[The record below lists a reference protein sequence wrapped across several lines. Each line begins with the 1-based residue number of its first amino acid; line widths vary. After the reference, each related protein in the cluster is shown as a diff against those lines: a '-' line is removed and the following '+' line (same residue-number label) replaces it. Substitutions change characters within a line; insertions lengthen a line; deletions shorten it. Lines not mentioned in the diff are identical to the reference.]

1 MWDFC
6 KQILY
11 IYSEKYLYL
20 LVSLLSSVA
29 RSTIFRENKDPNS
42 SVSMIVPNTPPNW
55 SAEIVNHSPETISQL
70 LQRQRD
76 FFTTGQTRPIEFRI
90 TQLRKLQAT
99 VIAQQDQII
108 AAVQQDLGRAPYEAY
123 FELNML
129 EEIKTA
135 LKQLKKWVK
144 PQRVATAVTVF
155 PASAW
160 VQPQPLGV
168 ILIISPWNY
177 PFQSALSPLVGA
189 IAAGNCAIIKP
200 SEHAPH
206 TSAIMANLIAEIFDP
221 SYIAVI
227 EGDVTVGQKLLNEKF
242 DHIFFTGSTTVGRLV
257 MQAAAQYLTPVT
269 LELGGKSPCIVDRSV
284 PIELAAKRIAWG
296 KFINAGQTCVAPD
309 YLLVDR
315 AIKDQFVA
323 ALLKAIK
330 ELYGNDPAQS
340 PDYARVV
347 NRFHLDRLTA
357 LLSDQKIL
365 VGGQSDPSDRYL
377 APTVVEDVSWDNSL
391 MAAEIFGPILPILTY
406 DSLDEVI
413 AEINDRPKPLALYI
427 FATDRAIQNKIVAST
442 SSGGVVINE
451 VIMQANL
458 PSLPFGGVGAS
469 GMGKYHGRASFDTFS
484 HTRSYLKRST
494 LIDIDV
500 RSAPYTAAK
509 LKLIKW
515 LFTGK

>member
-1 MWDFC
+1 MM
-6 KQILY
+6 L
-11 IYSEKYLYL
+11 
-20 LVSLLSSVA
+20 
-29 RSTIFRENKDPNS
+29 
-42 SVSMIVPNTPPNW
+42 PNTPPIW
-55 SAEIVNHSPETISQL
+55 SAETVPNLTTNTSKL
-70 LQRQRD
+70 LQRQRV
-76 FFTTGQTRPIEFRI
+76 FFATGQTKSIEFRL
-90 TQLRKLQAT
+90 TQLRKLQAA
-99 VIAQQDQII
+99 VIAHQDQIV
-108 AAVQQDLGRAPYEAY
+108 AAVQKDLGRALYEAY

-129 EEIKTA
+129 AELKAA
-135 LKQLKKWVK
+135 LKHLHKWIK
-144 PQRVATAVTVF
+144 PQRVATTINVF

-168 ILIISPWNY
+168 VLIISPWNY

-200 SEHAPH
+200 SEHSAH
-206 TSAIMANLIAEIFDP
+206 TSAVMAALIAEVFDP
-221 SYIAVI
+221 SYVAVV
-227 EGDVTVGQKLLNEKF
+227 EGDVTVGQQLLTEKF

-257 MQAAAQYLTPVT
+257 MQAAAQFLTPVT

-323 ALLKAIK
+323 ALLKAIQ
-330 ELYGNDPAQS
+330 ELYGEDPAKS
-340 PDYARVV
+340 PDYGRVI
-347 NRFHLDRLTA
+347 NQFHLDRLTA
-357 LLSDQKIL
+357 LLANQKIL
-365 VGGQSDPSDRYL
+365 VGGQADLSDKYL
-377 APTVVEDVSWDNSL
+377 APTVVDEVEWDNPL

-413 AEINDRPKPLALYI
+413 AEINQRPKPLALYI
-427 FATDRAIQNKIVAST
+427 FTTDRAIQNKIVEST

-500 RSAPYTAAK
+500 RSAPYTAMK
-509 LKLIKW
+509 LRLIKW
-515 LFTGK
+515 LFTGS

>member
-1 MWDFC
+1 
-6 KQILY
+6 
-11 IYSEKYLYL
+11 
-20 LVSLLSSVA
+20 
-29 RSTIFRENKDPNS
+29 
-42 SVSMIVPNTPPNW
+42 MIVPNISPTG
-55 SAEIVNHSPETISQL
+55 STEIVSDFTIASLAPGVPDTSNL
-70 LQRQRD
+70 LQQQRD
-76 FFTTGQTRPIEFRI
+76 FFATGQTKSIEFRL
-90 TQLRKLQAT
+90 TQLRKLQAA
-99 VIAQQDQII
+99 VIAHQDQII
-108 AAVQQDLGRAPYEAY
+108 AAVQKDLGRAPYEAY

-129 EEIKTA
+129 EELKFA
-135 LKQLKKWVK
+135 LKHLRRWVK

-155 PASAW
+155 PATAW

-168 ILIISPWNY
+168 VLIISPWNY

-200 SEHAPH
+200 SEHSAH
-206 TSAIMANLIAEIFDP
+206 TSAVMAELIAEVFDP
-221 SYIAVI
+221 NYIAVV
-227 EGDVTVGQKLLNEKF
+227 EGDVTMGQQLLTEKF

-257 MQAAAQYLTPVT
+257 MQAAAQSLTPVT

-323 ALLKAIK
+323 ALLPAIQ
-330 ELYGNDPAQS
+330 ELYGDDPAKS
-340 PDYARVV
+340 PDYGRVI

-357 LLSDQKIL
+357 LLADQKIL
-365 VGGQSDPSDRYL
+365 VGGQADQSDRYL
-377 APTVVEDVSWDNSL
+377 APTVVDEVQWDNPL
-391 MAAEIFGPILPILTY
+391 MVAEIFGPILPILTY

-413 AEINDRPKPLALYI
+413 AEINARPKPLALYI
-427 FATDRAIQNKIVAST
+427 FATDRAVQNKIAEST

-484 HTRSYLKRST
+484 HARSYLKRST

-509 LKLIKW
+509 LRLIKW
-515 LFTGK
+515 LFTGR

>member
-1 MWDFC
+1 M
-6 KQILY
+6 ILPNVQSTWSGVE
-11 IYSEKYLYL
+11 IAPD
-20 LVSLLSSVA
+20 LSID
-29 RSTIFRENKDPNS
+29 THK
-42 SVSMIVPNTPPNW
+42 
-55 SAEIVNHSPETISQL
+55 L

-76 FFTTGQTRPIEFRI
+76 FFATGQTRPIEFRLA
-90 TQLRKLQAT
+90 QLRKLQAA
-99 VIAQQDQII
+99 VIAHQDQII
-108 AAVQQDLGRAPYEAY
+108 AAVQKDLGRAPYEAY

-129 EEIKTA
+129 EELKFA
-135 LKQLKKWVK
+135 LKHLRKWVK
-144 PQRVATAVTVF
+144 PQRVAAAITVF

-168 ILIISPWNY
+168 VLIISPWNY

-200 SEHAPH
+200 SEHSVH
-206 TSAIMANLIAEIFDP
+206 TSAVMAELIAEVFD
-221 SYIAVI
+221 SNYVAVV
-227 EGDVTVGQKLLNEKF
+227 EGDVTVGQQLLTEKF
-242 DHIFFTGSTTVGRLV
+242 DRIFFTGSTNVGRLV
-257 MQAAAQYLTPVT
+257 MQAAAQSLTPVT

-296 KFINAGQTCVAPD
+296 KFINTGQTCVAPD

-323 ALLKAIK
+323 ALLKAIQ
-330 ELYGNDPAQS
+330 ELYGDDPAKS
-340 PDYARVV
+340 SDYGRVI

-357 LLSDQKIL
+357 LLTDQKIL
-365 VGGQSDPSDRYL
+365 VGGQSDSGDRYL
-377 APTVVEDVSWDNSL
+377 APTVVDEVEWDNPL

-413 AEINDRPKPLALYI
+413 VEINARPKPLALYI
-427 FATDRAIQNKIVAST
+427 FATDRAVQNKIVEST
-442 SSGGVVINE
+442 ASGGVVINE

-484 HTRSYLKRST
+484 HARSYLKRST

-500 RSAPYTAAK
+500 RSAPYTAVK
-509 LKLIKW
+509 LRLIKW
-515 LFTGK
+515 LFTGR

>member
-1 MWDFC
+1 
-6 KQILY
+6 
-11 IYSEKYLYL
+11 
-20 LVSLLSSVA
+20 
-29 RSTIFRENKDPNS
+29 
-42 SVSMIVPNTPPNW
+42 MITPDALPAW
-55 SAEIVNHSPETISQL
+55 SAEIVNDLPKTISQL

-76 FFTTGQTRPIEFRI
+76 FFATGQTKSIEFRL
-90 TQLRKLQAT
+90 TQLRKLQAAA
-99 VIAQQDQII
+99 IAQQDQII
-108 AAVQQDLGRAPYEAY
+108 AAVHQDLGRAPYEAY

-129 EEIKTA
+129 KEIKTA
-135 LKQLKKWVK
+135 LKHLQKWVK
-144 PQRVATAVTVF
+144 PQRVATAATVF

-168 ILIISPWNY
+168 VLIISPWNY
-177 PFQSALSPLVGA
+177 PFQSAMSPLVGA

-206 TSAIMANLIAEIFDP
+206 TSAVMAKMIAETFDP
-221 SYIAVI
+221 GYITVI
-227 EGDVTVGQKLLNEKF
+227 EGDITVGQKLLTEKF
-242 DHIFFTGSTTVGRLV
+242 DHIFFTGSTKVGRLV
-257 MQAAAQYLTPVT
+257 MQAAAQSLTPVT

-296 KFINAGQTCVAPD
+296 KFINTGQTCVAPD

-315 AIKDQFVA
+315 AVKDQFVA
-323 ALLKAIK
+323 ALLKAIR
-330 ELYGNDPAQS
+330 ELYGDDPAKS
-340 PDYARVV
+340 PDYGRVI

-357 LLSDQKIL
+357 LLTNQKIL
-365 VGGQSDPSDRYL
+365 VGGQADPDDRYL
-377 APTVVEDVSWDNSL
+377 APTVVDEVEWDNPL

-427 FATDRAIQNKIVAST
+427 FAVDRAVQNKIIEST

-469 GMGKYHGRASFDTFS
+469 GMGRYHGRASFDTFS
-484 HTRSYLKRST
+484 HARSYLKRST

-500 RSAPYTAAK
+500 RSAPYTAMK
-509 LKLIKW
+509 LRLIKW
-515 LFTGK
+515 LFTGG

>member
-1 MWDFC
+1 
-6 KQILY
+6 
-11 IYSEKYLYL
+11 
-20 LVSLLSSVA
+20 
-29 RSTIFRENKDPNS
+29 
-42 SVSMIVPNTPPNW
+42 MIVPNTSTW
-55 SAEIVNHSPETISQL
+55 STEIAPDLTIDTSKL
-70 LQRQRD
+70 LQQQRD
-76 FFTTGQTRPIEFRI
+76 FFATGQTRSIEFRL
-90 TQLRKLQAT
+90 TQLRKLQTA
-99 VIAQQDQII
+99 VIAHQDQII
-108 AAVQQDLGRAPYEAY
+108 AAVRKDLGRAPYEAY

-129 EEIKTA
+129 EELKTA
-135 LKQLKKWVK
+135 LKHLRQWVK
-144 PQRVATAVTVF
+144 PQRVATAITVF

-160 VQPQPLGV
+160 MQPQPLGV
-168 ILIISPWNY
+168 VLIISPWNY

-200 SEHAPH
+200 SEHSAH
-206 TSAIMANLIAEIFDP
+206 TSAVMEKLIAKVFDP
-221 SYIAVI
+221 SYIAVV
-227 EGDVTVGQKLLNEKF
+227 EGDVAVGQQLLTEKF

-257 MQAAAQYLTPVT
+257 MQAAAQNLTPVT

-296 KFINAGQTCVAPD
+296 KFINTGQTCVAPD

-315 AIKDQFVA
+315 AIKDQFVV
-323 ALLKAIK
+323 ALLRAIR
-330 ELYGNDPAQS
+330 ELYGADPAKS
-340 PDYARVV
+340 PDYGRVI

-357 LLSDQKIL
+357 LLTDQKIL
-365 VGGQSDPSDRYL
+365 VGGQADPSAKYL
-377 APTVVEDVSWDNSL
+377 APTVVDEVSWDNSL
-391 MAAEIFGPILPILTY
+391 MVAEIFGPILPILTY
-406 DSLDEVI
+406 DSLDEAI
-413 AEINDRPKPLALYI
+413 NEINQRPKPLALYI

-500 RSAPYTAAK
+500 RSAPYTAMK
-509 LKLIKW
+509 LRLIKW
-515 LFTGK
+515 LFTGS

>member
-1 MWDFC
+1 MM
-6 KQILY
+6 L
-11 IYSEKYLYL
+11 
-20 LVSLLSSVA
+20 
-29 RSTIFRENKDPNS
+29 
-42 SVSMIVPNTPPNW
+42 PNTPPIW
-55 SAEIVNHSPETISQL
+55 SAETVPNLTTNTSKL
-70 LQRQRD
+70 LQRQRV
-76 FFTTGQTRPIEFRI
+76 FFATGQTKSIEFRL
-90 TQLRKLQAT
+90 TQLRKLQAA
-99 VIAQQDQII
+99 VIAHQDQIV
-108 AAVQQDLGRAPYEAY
+108 AAVQKDLGRALYEAY

-129 EEIKTA
+129 AELKAA
-135 LKQLKKWVK
+135 LKHLHKWIK
-144 PQRVATAVTVF
+144 PQRVATTINVF

-168 ILIISPWNY
+168 VLIISPWNY

-200 SEHAPH
+200 SEHSAH
-206 TSAIMANLIAEIFDP
+206 TSAVMAALIAEVFDP
-221 SYIAVI
+221 SYVAVV
-227 EGDVTVGQKLLNEKF
+227 EGDVTVGQQLLTEKF

-257 MQAAAQYLTPVT
+257 MQAAAQFLTPVT

-315 AIKDQFVA
+315 AVKDQFVA
-323 ALLKAIK
+323 ALLKAIQ
-330 ELYGNDPAQS
+330 ELYGEDPAKS
-340 PDYARVV
+340 PDYGRVI
-347 NRFHLDRLTA
+347 NQFHLDRLTA
-357 LLSDQKIL
+357 LLANQKIL
-365 VGGQSDPSDRYL
+365 VGGQADLSDKYL
-377 APTVVEDVSWDNSL
+377 APTVVDEVEWDNPL

-413 AEINDRPKPLALYI
+413 AEINQRPKPLALYI
-427 FATDRAIQNKIVAST
+427 FTTDRAIQNKIAELT

-500 RSAPYTAAK
+500 RSAPYTAMK
-509 LKLIKW
+509 LRLIKW
-515 LFTGK
+515 LFTGS

>member
-1 MWDFC
+1 M
-6 KQILY
+6 ILPNVQSTWSGVE
-11 IYSEKYLYL
+11 IAPD
-20 LVSLLSSVA
+20 LSID
-29 RSTIFRENKDPNS
+29 THK
-42 SVSMIVPNTPPNW
+42 
-55 SAEIVNHSPETISQL
+55 L

-76 FFTTGQTRPIEFRI
+76 FFATGQTRPIEFRLA
-90 TQLRKLQAT
+90 QLRKLQAA
-99 VIAQQDQII
+99 VIAHQDQII
-108 AAVQQDLGRAPYEAY
+108 GAVQKDLGRAPYEAY

-129 EEIKTA
+129 EELKFA
-135 LKQLKKWVK
+135 LKHLRKWVK
-144 PQRVATAVTVF
+144 PQRVAAAITVF

-168 ILIISPWNY
+168 VLIISPWNY

-200 SEHAPH
+200 SEHSVH
-206 TSAIMANLIAEIFDP
+206 TSAVMAELIAEVFD
-221 SYIAVI
+221 SNYIAVV
-227 EGDVTVGQKLLNEKF
+227 EGDVTVGQQLLTEKF
-242 DHIFFTGSTTVGRLV
+242 DRIFFTGSTNVGRLV
-257 MQAAAQYLTPVT
+257 MQAAAQSLTPVT

-296 KFINAGQTCVAPD
+296 KFINTGQTCVAPD

-323 ALLKAIK
+323 ALLKAIQ
-330 ELYGNDPAQS
+330 ELYGDDPAKS
-340 PDYARVV
+340 PDYGRVI

-357 LLSDQKIL
+357 LLTDQKIL
-365 VGGQSDPSDRYL
+365 VGGQSDSGDRYL
-377 APTVVEDVSWDNSL
+377 APTVVDEVEWDNPL

-413 AEINDRPKPLALYI
+413 VEINARPKPLALYI
-427 FATDRAIQNKIVAST
+427 FATDRAVQNKIIEST
-442 SSGGVVINE
+442 ASGGVVINE

-484 HTRSYLKRST
+484 HARSYLKRST

-500 RSAPYTAAK
+500 RSAPYTAVK
-509 LKLIKW
+509 LRLIKW
-515 LFTGK
+515 LFTGR

>member
-1 MWDFC
+1 
-6 KQILY
+6 
-11 IYSEKYLYL
+11 
-20 LVSLLSSVA
+20 
-29 RSTIFRENKDPNS
+29 
-42 SVSMIVPNTPPNW
+42 MIVPNIPPTW
-55 SAEIVNHSPETISQL
+55 STEIVSDFTINTSKL

-76 FFTTGQTRPIEFRI
+76 FFATGQTRSIEFRLA
-90 TQLRKLQAT
+90 QLRALQAA
-99 VIAQQDQII
+99 VIAHQDQII
-108 AAVQQDLGRAPYEAY
+108 AAVQKDLGRAPYEAY

-129 EEIKTA
+129 EE
-135 LKQLKKWVK
+135 LKFSLKHLRKWVK
-144 PQRVATAVTVF
+144 PQRVATAITVF

-168 ILIISPWNY
+168 VLIISPWNY

-200 SEHAPH
+200 SEHSVH
-206 TSAIMANLIAEIFDP
+206 TSAVMAALIAEVFDP
-221 SYIAVI
+221 SYIAVV
-227 EGDVTVGQKLLNEKF
+227 EGDVTVGQQLLTEKF

-257 MQAAAQYLTPVT
+257 MQAAAQSLTPVT

-315 AIKDQFVA
+315 AIKDQLVA
-323 ALLKAIK
+323 ALLQAIR
-330 ELYGNDPAQS
+330 ELYGEDPAKS
-340 PDYARVV
+340 PDYGRVI
-347 NRFHLDRLTA
+347 NGFHLDRLTT
-357 LLSDQKIL
+357 LLVDQKIL
-365 VGGQSDPSDRYL
+365 VGGQTNQSDRYL
-377 APTVVEDVSWDNSL
+377 APTIVDEVEWDNPL

-413 AEINDRPKPLALYI
+413 AEINQRPKPLALYI
-427 FATDRAIQNKIVAST
+427 FATDRAVQNKIVEST

-484 HTRSYLKRST
+484 HARSYLKRST

-500 RSAPYTAAK
+500 RSAPYTAMK
-509 LKLIKW
+509 LRLIKW
-515 LFTGK
+515 LFTGS

>member
-1 MWDFC
+1 MM
-6 KQILY
+6 L
-11 IYSEKYLYL
+11 
-20 LVSLLSSVA
+20 
-29 RSTIFRENKDPNS
+29 
-42 SVSMIVPNTPPNW
+42 PNTPPIW
-55 SAEIVNHSPETISQL
+55 STETVPNLTINTSKL

-76 FFTTGQTRPIEFRI
+76 FFATGQTKLIEFRL
-90 TQLRKLQAT
+90 TQLRKLQAA
-99 VIAQQDQII
+99 VIAHQDQIV
-108 AAVQQDLGRAPYEAY
+108 AAVQKDLGRALYEAY

-129 EEIKTA
+129 AELKAA
-135 LKQLKKWVK
+135 LKHLHKWIK
-144 PQRVATAVTVF
+144 PQRVATTINVF

-168 ILIISPWNY
+168 VLIISPWNY

-200 SEHAPH
+200 SEHSAH
-206 TSAIMANLIAEIFDP
+206 TSAVMAALIAEVFDP
-221 SYIAVI
+221 SYVAVV
-227 EGDVTVGQKLLNEKF
+227 EGDVTVGQQLLTEKF

-257 MQAAAQYLTPVT
+257 MQAAAQFLTPVT

-315 AIKDQFVA
+315 AVKDQFVA
-323 ALLKAIK
+323 ALLKAIQ
-330 ELYGNDPAQS
+330 ELYGEDPAKS
-340 PDYARVV
+340 PDYGRVI
-347 NRFHLDRLTA
+347 NQFHLDRLTA
-357 LLSDQKIL
+357 LLANQKIL
-365 VGGQSDPSDRYL
+365 VGGQADLSDKYL
-377 APTVVEDVSWDNSL
+377 APTVVDEVEWDNPL

-413 AEINDRPKPLALYI
+413 AEINQRPKPLALYI
-427 FATDRAIQNKIVAST
+427 FTTDRAIQNKIVEST

-500 RSAPYTAAK
+500 RSAPYTAMK
-509 LKLIKW
+509 LRLIKW
-515 LFTGK
+515 LFTGH

>member
-1 MWDFC
+1 MM
-6 KQILY
+6 L
-11 IYSEKYLYL
+11 
-20 LVSLLSSVA
+20 
-29 RSTIFRENKDPNS
+29 
-42 SVSMIVPNTPPNW
+42 PNTPPIW
-55 SAEIVNHSPETISQL
+55 SAETVPNLTTNTSKL
-70 LQRQRD
+70 LQRQRV
-76 FFTTGQTRPIEFRI
+76 FFATGQTKSIEFRL
-90 TQLRKLQAT
+90 TQLRKLQAA
-99 VIAQQDQII
+99 VIAHQDQIV
-108 AAVQQDLGRAPYEAY
+108 AAVQKDLGRALYEAY

-129 EEIKTA
+129 AELKAA
-135 LKQLKKWVK
+135 LKHLHKWIK
-144 PQRVATAVTVF
+144 PQRVATTINVF

-168 ILIISPWNY
+168 VLIISPWNY

-200 SEHAPH
+200 SEHSAH
-206 TSAIMANLIAEIFDP
+206 TSAVMAALIAEVFDP
-221 SYIAVI
+221 SYVAVV
-227 EGDVTVGQKLLNEKF
+227 EGDVTVGQQLLTEKF

-257 MQAAAQYLTPVT
+257 MQAAAQFLTPVT

-315 AIKDQFVA
+315 AVKDQFVA
-323 ALLKAIK
+323 ALLKAIQ
-330 ELYGNDPAQS
+330 ELYGEDPAKS
-340 PDYARVV
+340 PDYGRVI
-347 NRFHLDRLTA
+347 NQFHLDRLTA
-357 LLSDQKIL
+357 LLANQKIL
-365 VGGQSDPSDRYL
+365 VGGQADLSDKYL
-377 APTVVEDVSWDNSL
+377 APTVVDEVEWDNPL

-413 AEINDRPKPLALYI
+413 AEINQRPKPLALYI
-427 FATDRAIQNKIVAST
+427 FTTDRAIQNKIVEST

-500 RSAPYTAAK
+500 RSAPYTAMK
-509 LKLIKW
+509 LRLIKW
-515 LFTGK
+515 LFTGH

>member
-1 MWDFC
+1 M
-6 KQILY
+6 I
-11 IYSEKYLYL
+11 I
-20 LVSLLSSVA
+20 
-29 RSTIFRENKDPNS
+29 PNIS
-42 SVSMIVPNTPPNW
+42 PPGCI
-55 SAEIVNHSPETISQL
+55 EIVSNLMIDTSKL
-70 LQRQRD
+70 LQQQRD
-76 FFTTGQTRPIEFRI
+76 FFATGQTRSIEFRL
-90 TQLRKLQAT
+90 TQLRKLQAA
-99 VIAQQDQII
+99 VIAHQDQII
-108 AAVQQDLGRAPYEAY
+108 AAVQKDLGRAPYEAY

-129 EEIKTA
+129 EELKFA
-135 LKQLKKWVK
+135 LKHLRKWVK
-144 PQRVATAVTVF
+144 PQRVAAAITVF
-155 PASAW
+155 PATAW

-168 ILIISPWNY
+168 VLIISPWNY

-200 SEHAPH
+200 SEHSAH
-206 TSAIMANLIAEIFDP
+206 TSAVMAKLIAEVFDP
-221 SYIAVI
+221 SYIAVV
-227 EGDVTVGQKLLNEKF
+227 EGDVTVGQQLLAEKF

-257 MQAAAQYLTPVT
+257 MQAAAQSLTPVT

-323 ALLKAIK
+323 ALLQAVK
-330 ELYGNDPAQS
+330 ELYGDDPAKS
-340 PDYARVV
+340 PDYGRVI
-347 NRFHLDRLTA
+347 NRFHLDRLTT
-357 LLSDQKIL
+357 LLVDQKIL
-365 VGGQSDPSDRYL
+365 VGGQTDQSDRYL
-377 APTVVEDVSWDNSL
+377 APTVVDEVEWDNPV

-413 AEINDRPKPLALYI
+413 AEINDRTKPLALYI
-427 FATDRAIQNKIVAST
+427 FATDRAVQNKIIGST
-442 SSGGVVINE
+442 SSGSVVINE

-484 HTRSYLKRST
+484 HARSYLKRST

-509 LKLIKW
+509 LRLIKW
-515 LFTGK
+515 LFTGR

>member
-1 MWDFC
+1 M
-6 KQILY
+6 IL
-11 IYSEKYLYL
+11 
-20 LVSLLSSVA
+20 
-29 RSTIFRENKDPNS
+29 
-42 SVSMIVPNTPPNW
+42 PNTPPIW
-55 SAEIVNHSPETISQL
+55 SAETVPNLTINTSKL

-76 FFTTGQTRPIEFRI
+76 FFATGQTKSIEFRL
-90 TQLRKLQAT
+90 TQLRKLQAA
-99 VIAQQDQII
+99 VIAHQDQIV
-108 AAVQQDLGRAPYEAY
+108 AAVQKDLGRALYEAY

-129 EEIKTA
+129 AELKAA
-135 LKQLKKWVK
+135 LKHLHKWIK
-144 PQRVATAVTVF
+144 PQRVATTINVF

-168 ILIISPWNY
+168 VLIISPWNY

-200 SEHAPH
+200 SEHSAH
-206 TSAIMANLIAEIFDP
+206 TSAVMAALIAEVFDP
-221 SYIAVI
+221 SYVAVV
-227 EGDVTVGQKLLNEKF
+227 EGDVTVGQQLLTEKF

-257 MQAAAQYLTPVT
+257 MQAAAQFLTPVT

-315 AIKDQFVA
+315 AVKDQFVA
-323 ALLKAIK
+323 ALLKAIQ
-330 ELYGNDPAQS
+330 ELYGEDPAKS
-340 PDYARVV
+340 PDYGRVI
-347 NRFHLDRLTA
+347 NQFHLDRLTA
-357 LLSDQKIL
+357 LLANQKIL
-365 VGGQSDPSDRYL
+365 VGGQADLSDKYL
-377 APTVVEDVSWDNSL
+377 APTVVDEVEWDNPL

-413 AEINDRPKPLALYI
+413 AEINQRPKPLALYI
-427 FATDRAIQNKIVAST
+427 FTTDRAIQNKIVEST

-500 RSAPYTAAK
+500 RSAPYTAMK
-509 LKLIKW
+509 LRLIKW
-515 LFTGK
+515 LFTGS

>member
-1 MWDFC
+1 
-6 KQILY
+6 
-11 IYSEKYLYL
+11 
-20 LVSLLSSVA
+20 
-29 RSTIFRENKDPNS
+29 
-42 SVSMIVPNTPPNW
+42 MIVPNTSTW
-55 SAEIVNHSPETISQL
+55 STEIAPDLTIDTSKL
-70 LQRQRD
+70 LQQQRD
-76 FFTTGQTRPIEFRI
+76 FFATGKTRSIEFRL
-90 TQLRKLQAT
+90 TQLRKLQTA
-99 VIAQQDQII
+99 VIAHQDQII
-108 AAVQQDLGRAPYEAY
+108 AAVRKDLCRAPYEAY

-129 EEIKTA
+129 EELKTA
-135 LKQLKKWVK
+135 LKHLRQWVK
-144 PQRVATAVTVF
+144 PQRVATAITVF

-160 VQPQPLGV
+160 MQPQPLGV
-168 ILIISPWNY
+168 VLIISPWNY

-200 SEHAPH
+200 SEHSAY
-206 TSAIMANLIAEIFDP
+206 TSAVMAKLIAEVFDP
-221 SYIAVI
+221 SYIAVV
-227 EGDVTVGQKLLNEKF
+227 EGDVAVGQQLLTEKF

-257 MQAAAQYLTPVT
+257 MQAAAQNLTPVT

-315 AIKDQFVA
+315 AIKDQFVV
-323 ALLKAIK
+323 ALLRAIR
-330 ELYGNDPAQS
+330 ELYGADPAKS
-340 PDYARVV
+340 PDYGRVI
-347 NRFHLDRLTA
+347 NRFHLDRLIA
-357 LLSDQKIL
+357 LLTDQKIL
-365 VGGQSDPSDRYL
+365 VGGQADLSDKYL
-377 APTVVEDVSWDNSL
+377 APTVVDEVEWDNPL
-391 MAAEIFGPILPILTY
+391 MVTEIFGPILPILTY
-406 DSLDEVI
+406 NSLDEVI
-413 AEINDRPKPLALYI
+413 AEINQRPKPLALYI
-427 FATDRAIQNKIVAST
+427 FTTDRAVQNKIVAST

-509 LKLIKW
+509 VRLIKW
-515 LFTGK
+515 LFTGR

>member
-1 MWDFC
+1 
-6 KQILY
+6 
-11 IYSEKYLYL
+11 
-20 LVSLLSSVA
+20 
-29 RSTIFRENKDPNS
+29 
-42 SVSMIVPNTPPNW
+42 MIVPNIPPTW
-55 SAEIVNHSPETISQL
+55 STEIVSDFTINTSKL
-70 LQRQRD
+70 LQQQRN
-76 FFTTGQTRPIEFRI
+76 FFATGQTRSIEFRLA
-90 TQLRKLQAT
+90 QLRILQAA
-99 VIAQQDQII
+99 VIAHQDQII
-108 AAVQQDLGRAPYEAY
+108 AAVQKDLGRAPYEAY

-129 EEIKTA
+129 EELKFA
-135 LKQLKKWVK
+135 LKHLRKWVK
-144 PQRVATAVTVF
+144 PQRVAAAVTVF
-155 PASAW
+155 PATAW

-168 ILIISPWNY
+168 VLIISPWNY

-200 SEHAPH
+200 SEHSVH
-206 TSAIMANLIAEIFDP
+206 TSAVMATLIAEVFDP
-221 SYIAVI
+221 SYIAVV
-227 EGDVTVGQKLLNEKF
+227 EGDVTVGQQLLAEKF

-257 MQAAAQYLTPVT
+257 MQAAAQSLTPVT

-323 ALLKAIK
+323 ALLKAIQ
-330 ELYGNDPAQS
+330 ELYGDDPAKS
-340 PDYARVV
+340 PDYGRVI
-347 NRFHLDRLTA
+347 NGFHLDRLMA
-357 LLSDQKIL
+357 LLVDQKIL
-365 VGGQSDPSDRYL
+365 VGGQADQSDRYL
-377 APTVVEDVSWDNSL
+377 APTVVDEVEWDNPL
-391 MAAEIFGPILPILTY
+391 MEAEIFGPILPILTY

-427 FATDRAIQNKIVAST
+427 FAIDRAVQNKIVEST

-484 HTRSYLKRST
+484 HARSYLKRST

-500 RSAPYTAAK
+500 RSAPYTTAK
-509 LKLIKW
+509 VRSIKW
-515 LFTGK
+515 LFTGH

>member
-1 MWDFC
+1 
-6 KQILY
+6 
-11 IYSEKYLYL
+11 
-20 LVSLLSSVA
+20 V
-29 RSTIFRENKDPNS
+29 
-42 SVSMIVPNTPPNW
+42 IVPNIPPTW
-55 SAEIVNHSPETISQL
+55 STEIVSDFTINTSKL

-76 FFTTGQTRPIEFRI
+76 FFATGQTRSIEFRL
-90 TQLRKLQAT
+90 TQLRKLQAA
-99 VIAQQDQII
+99 VIAHQDQII
-108 AAVQQDLGRAPYEAY
+108 AAVQKDLGRAPYEAY

-129 EEIKTA
+129 EELKFA
-135 LKQLKKWVK
+135 LKHLRKWVK
-144 PQRVATAVTVF
+144 PQRVAAAVTVF
-155 PASAW
+155 PATAW

-168 ILIISPWNY
+168 VLIISPWNY

-200 SEHAPH
+200 SEHSVH
-206 TSAIMANLIAEIFDP
+206 TSAVMATLIAEIFDP
-221 SYIAVI
+221 SYIAVV
-227 EGDVTVGQKLLNEKF
+227 EGDVTVGQQLLTEKF

-257 MQAAAQYLTPVT
+257 MQAAAQSLTPVT
-269 LELGGKSPCIVDRSV
+269 LELGGKSPCIVDRSI

-323 ALLKAIK
+323 ALLKAIQ
-330 ELYGNDPAQS
+330 ELYGDDPAKS
-340 PDYARVV
+340 PDYGRVI
-347 NRFHLDRLTA
+347 NRFHLDRLMA
-357 LLSDQKIL
+357 LLVDQKIL
-365 VGGQSDPSDRYL
+365 VGSQADQSDRYL
-377 APTVVEDVSWDNSL
+377 APTVVDEVEWDNPL
-391 MAAEIFGPILPILTY
+391 MVAEIFGPILPILTY

-427 FATDRAIQNKIVAST
+427 FATDRAVQNKIVEST

-484 HTRSYLKRST
+484 HARSYLKRSI

-500 RSAPYTAAK
+500 RSAPYTAMK
-509 LKLIKW
+509 LRLIKW
-515 LFTGK
+515 LFTSH